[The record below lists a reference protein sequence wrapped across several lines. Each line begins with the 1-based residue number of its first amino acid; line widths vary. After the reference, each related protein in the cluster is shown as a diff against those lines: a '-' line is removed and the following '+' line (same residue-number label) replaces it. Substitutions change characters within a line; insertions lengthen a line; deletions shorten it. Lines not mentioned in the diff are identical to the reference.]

1 MSRLV
6 LGIDAGQ
13 TGTTAVVA
21 SEDGQIVGVG
31 AAGPIR
37 HHAEH
42 DAASAL
48 AAAFDSALR
57 SAIPSGNRIA
67 VACLSLTGSAG
78 LAREALEAR
87 GDIDRIDVLESDAFA
102 ALASGVGAR
111 GGIAVIAGTGS
122 VALARSVIADRH
134 VLAGG
139 WGWLMGDQG
148 GGFALGVA
156 ALRAA
161 ALDSDGTGPATV
173 LGELLC
179 EALGTDDLR
188 SVYNELTGAGFDRP
202 AIGRLA
208 RIVTRASTDGD
219 LVASRIVDD
228 AAEYLGSLVSA
239 VALRAPYLDER
250 ERVVVP
256 AGGVLESG
264 PVLDRFVSIVARDL
278 PQFSVARP
286 MGPPVIGAVLLG
298 LDALGSELGD
308 GVVTTL
314 RQQLEAR
321 PELHTKTI
329 SARQHLEGTTP

>member
-1 MSRLV
+1 MTRLV

-21 SEDGQIVGVG
+21 SDDGRIVGVG

-48 AAAFDSALR
+48 ASAFDSALR
-57 SAIPSGNRIA
+57 DAIPSGQRIDL
-67 VACLSLTGSAG
+67 ACLSLTGSAG
-78 LAREALEAR
+78 MAREALEAR

-102 ALASGVGAR
+102 ALASGVGAS

-122 VALARSVIADRH
+122 VALARSVIAHRH

-148 GGFALGVA
+148 GGFAMGVA

-161 ALDSDGTGPATV
+161 ALDSDGTGPPTV

-179 EALGTDDLR
+179 DALGTDDLR
-188 SVYNELTGAGFDRP
+188 SVYNELTGSGFDRP

-208 RIVTRASTDGD
+208 RLVTRASTDGD
-219 LVASRIVDD
+219 LVATRIVDD
-228 AAEYLGSLVSA
+228 AAEYLASLVSA

-264 PVLDRFVSIVARDL
+264 PVLDRFVSIVAREL
-278 PQFSVARP
+278 PQFRIARP

-298 LDALGSELGD
+298 LAALGSEVD
-308 GVVTTL
+308 DIAITTL
-314 RQQLEAR
+314 QREFQER
-321 PELHTKTI
+321 PELRSKTI
-329 SARQHLEGTTP
+329 SARQDLEGTTP